1 MRLRDYTP
9 RGYQARHILILI
21 VPMIIFVVSM
31 TLFFFYTHVEQVNA
45 KLSRG
50 VAEEISFLEEQRIK
64 SPETWPQLTE
74 SFQRQGMMAVSF
86 TPGVKQLQ
94 IPPGS
99 ECCIELASE
108 LAISFPRSE
117 IAYRYLPGD
126 QLTVRMLM
134 PDGVLEA
141 RMDRKRVIIITAHI
155 FIVWTVAFSILLLVT
170 SYLFLRN
177 QVRSI
182 LQLSWAADAFGR
194 GEDVPNF
201 KPSGAIEVRKAA
213 RSLLRMRNRIRRYAD
228 QRTAMLAGVSH
239 DLRTPLSRLKL
250 ELALAPKD
258 YDIGPAKKDIDEME
272 RMLDGYLAF
281 ARGEEGE
288 QPLQSDL
295 AAIAREAVSAAS
307 ARTSLELVTPAPV
320 SMRLR
325 PLAMKRAIS
334 NLANNAAD
342 HGKRVRVT
350 VTSASGE
357 AVVIVEDDG
366 PGIPQE
372 FYEDAF
378 RPFSR
383 LDASRNQN
391 VSGVGLGL
399 TISRDTARAH
409 GGDVTLGKS
418 ELGGLRATIR
428 LPLDRE
434 RPKGM
439 GEEED

>member
-9 RGYQARHILILI
+9 RGYNARNILILI
-21 VPMIIFVVSM
+21 VPMIVFVVSM

-45 KLSRG
+45 KLSRA
-50 VAEEISFLEEQRIK
+50 VAEEMAFVINHHEEH
-64 SPETWPQLTE
+64 PEDFDDIARSIAASGLM
-74 SFQRQGMMAVSF
+74 SLSF
-86 TPGVKQLQ
+86 TPDVKELS
-94 IPPGS
+94 PPAGD
-99 ECCIELASE
+99 ECCEQLRDELR
-108 LAISFPRSE
+108 IRFGDQPWVF
-117 IAYRYLPGD
+117 RYLPD
-126 QLTVRMLM
+126 DLLTIRIIGPRGLY
-134 PDGVLEA
+134 EA

-155 FIVWTVAFSILLLVT
+155 FIVWTVAFSVLLLLT

-194 GEDVPNF
+194 GEDVPDF

-258 YDIGPAKKDIDEME
+258 YDTAAAKKDILEME

-288 QPLQSDL
+288 QPVQSDL
-295 AAIAREAVSAAS
+295 TGIAREAVTAAA
-307 ARTSLELVTPAPV
+307 ARAQLEVIAAAPIP
-320 SMRLR
+320 MRLR
-325 PLAMKRAIS
+325 PLVLKRAIS

-342 HGKRVRVT
+342 HGKHVRVT
-350 VTSASGE
+350 VASTATE
-357 AVVIVEDDG
+357 ASVIVEDNG
-366 PGIPQE
+366 PGIPSE
-372 FYEDAF
+372 SYEDAF

-399 TISRDTARAH
+399 TIARDTARAH
-409 GGDVTLGKS
+409 GGDVTLARS
-418 ELGGLRATIR
+418 ELGGLRATMR
-428 LPLDRE
+428 LPLDAE
-434 RPKGM
+434 RPKGL
-439 GEEED
+439 GDEED

>member
-9 RGYQARHILILI
+9 RGYNARHILILI
-21 VPMIIFVVSM
+21 VPMLIFVVAM

-45 KLSRG
+45 KLSRS
-50 VAEEISFLEEQRIK
+50 VAEELNYVIQQRHEN
-64 SPETWPQLTE
+64 PDDWPKVV
-74 SFQRQGMMAVSF
+74 QGFSEAGLMDVTF
-86 TPGVKQLQ
+86 TPGVKALTA
-94 IPPGS
+94 PPGS
-99 ECCIELASE
+99 DCCDQLGDELR
-108 LAISFPRSE
+108 IRFPTQPWS
-117 IAYRYLPGD
+117 YRYLPGD
-126 QLTVRMLM
+126 LLTIRILA
-134 PDGVLEA
+134 PDGLLEA
-141 RMDRKRVIIITAHI
+141 KMDRKRVIIITAHI
-155 FIVWTVAFSILLLVT
+155 FIVWTVLFSVLLLFT

-182 LQLSWAADAFGR
+182 VQLSWAADAFGR
-194 GEDVPNF
+194 GEDAPNF

-258 YDIGPAKKDIDEME
+258 YDTKAAKNDIEEME

-288 QPLQSDL
+288 QPVQADI
-295 AAIAREAVSAAS
+295 AVIAREAVAAAA
-307 ARTSLELVTPAPV
+307 ARTHLDFSAVTPVP
-320 SMRLR
+320 MRIR
-325 PLAMKRAIS
+325 PLALKRAIS

-342 HGKRVRVT
+342 HGKQVRVV
-350 VTSASGE
+350 VTAAAGE
-357 AVVIVEDDG
+357 AVVTVEDDG
-366 PGIPQE
+366 PGIPPE
-372 FYEDAF
+372 NYEDAF

-383 LDASRNQN
+383 LDAARNQN

-399 TISRDTARAH
+399 TIARDTARAH
-409 GGDVTLGKS
+409 GGDITLGKS

-428 LPLDRE
+428 LPLAE
-434 RPKGM
+434 RPAGL
-439 GEEED
+439 GEED

>member
-9 RGYQARHILILI
+9 RGYNARHILILI

-31 TLFFFYTHVEQVNA
+31 TLYFFYTHVQQVNGR
-45 KLSRG
+45 LSRA
-50 VAEEISFLEEQRIK
+50 VADEIAFVLQQRK
-64 SPETWPQLTE
+64 DHPELWDELKTGFRQAGLMDLT
-74 SFQRQGMMAVSF
+74 FR
-86 TPGVKQLQ
+86 PGVTELVA
-94 IPPGS
+94 PEGS
-99 ECCIELASE
+99 DCCDELGEE
-108 LAISFPRSE
+108 LKVRFPDLRWS
-117 IAYRYLPGD
+117 YRYLPGD
-126 QLTVRMLM
+126 QLTIRILS
-134 PDGVLEA
+134 PDGQLEA
-141 RMDRKRVIIITAHI
+141 RMDRKRVTIITAYI
-155 FIVWTVAFSILLLVT
+155 FIVWTVAFSVLLLLT

-194 GEDVPNF
+194 GEDVPDF

-239 DLRTPLSRLKL
+239 DLRTPLARLKL
-250 ELALAPKD
+250 ELALAPKE
-258 YDIGPAKKDIDEME
+258 YDTSGAKKDIEEME

-288 QPLQSDL
+288 QPVHTDI
-295 AAIAREAVSAAS
+295 AALAREATTAAA
-307 ARTSLELVTPAPV
+307 ARTKLEFLSTGPV
-320 SMRLR
+320 SMRARQLS
-325 PLAMKRAIS
+325 LKRAIS

-342 HGKRVRVT
+342 HGTAVRVT
-350 VTSASGE
+350 VTAEPGE
-357 AVVIVEDDG
+357 VVVVVEDNG
-366 PGIPQE
+366 AGIPPE
-372 FYEDAF
+372 NYEDAF

-383 LDASRNQN
+383 LDPSRNQN

-399 TISRDTARAH
+399 TIARDTAKAH

-428 LPLDRE
+428 LPLDAE
-434 RPKGM
+434 RPKGIKD
-439 GEEED
+439 EDD

>member
-9 RGYQARHILILI
+9 RGYNARNILILI

-45 KLSRG
+45 KLSRA
-50 VAEEISFLEEQRIK
+50 VAEELAFVINHHEEHPEQFDDMAGSISASGLM
-64 SPETWPQLTE
+64 SL
-74 SFQRQGMMAVSF
+74 SF
-86 TPGVKQLQ
+86 TPDVKQLTP
-94 IPPGS
+94 PPGN
-99 ECCIELASE
+99 ECCDQLRDEMRIR
-108 LAISFPRSE
+108 FGGQPWVF
-117 IAYRYLPGD
+117 RYLPD
-126 QLTVRMLM
+126 DLLTIRIIGPRGMY
-134 PDGVLEA
+134 EA

-155 FIVWTVAFSILLLVT
+155 FIVWTVAFSVLLLLT

-258 YDIGPAKKDIDEME
+258 FETAPAKNDILEME

-288 QPLQSDL
+288 QPVQSDL
-295 AAIAREAVSAAS
+295 ATITREAVSAAA
-307 ARTSLELVTPAPV
+307 ARSQLEVIATPVP
-320 SMRLR
+320 MRLR
-325 PLAMKRAIS
+325 PLALKRAIS

-342 HGKRVRVT
+342 YGKRVRLT
-350 VTSASGE
+350 VAATATE
-357 AVVIVEDDG
+357 ATVVVEDDG

-372 FYEDAF
+372 NYEDAF

-399 TISRDTARAH
+399 TIARDTARAH
-409 GGDVTLGKS
+409 GGDVTLGES

-428 LPLDRE
+428 LPLDTE
-434 RPKGM
+434 RPKGL
-439 GEEED
+439 GDEED